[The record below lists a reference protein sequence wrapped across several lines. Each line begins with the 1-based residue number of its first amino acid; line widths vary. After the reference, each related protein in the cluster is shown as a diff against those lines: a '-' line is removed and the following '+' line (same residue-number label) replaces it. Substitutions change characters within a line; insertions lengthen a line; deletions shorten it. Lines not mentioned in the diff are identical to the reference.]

1 MKVMSGHA
9 IPRTWVT
16 NCNLQRCTAVLNTIV
31 FAMSWPGD
39 DVDVVALF
47 GHGFDLATMREH
59 LRFLDPKLN
68 KSVRGLVASKLAETL

>member
-1 MKVMSGHA
+1 MKSMSGHA

-16 NCNLQRCTAVLNTIV
+16 YCDLQRCTAVLNTIV
-31 FAMSWPGD
+31 FAMRWPGD

-59 LRFLDPKLN
+59 LRFLDPN
-68 KSVRGLVASKLAETL
+68 EQTSSRPGCHQLAKAL